1 MVATGEL
8 SLARLKVVDGLE
20 LDEKYKEALRPA
32 ELARDRQGR
41 LRRLPRFFYEIDSR
55 QTARETRLAPHFSVW
70 EFIEVDLR
78 ETELL
83 RGFPRYIPCA
93 VALIAAELELFRLQ
107 VGTFVHIAANGGY
120 RSPAHELARG
130 ASTHSWG
137 AAVNIYRVGDEYL
150 DDQEKIERY
159 SRIATRLLPGVWS
172 RPYGHNVG
180 YADDHLHLDLGYVT
194 VTPRDAAGEIEQQG

>member
-32 ELARDRQGR
+32 ELIADPQGR

-55 QTARETRLAPHFSVW
+55 QSARETQLAPHFSVW

-78 ETELL
+78 EAESLG
-83 RGFPRYIPCA
+83 GFPKYIPCA
-93 VALIAAELELFRLQ
+93 VALLAAALELFRQQ
-107 VGTFVHIAANGGY
+107 VGTLVHIAANGGY
-120 RSPAHELARG
+120 RSPAHELARK

-137 AAVNIYRVGDEYL
+137 AAADIYKIGGDYL

-159 SRIATRLLPGVWS
+159 GRIATRLLPGVWA

-180 YADDHLHLDLGYVT
+180 YADDHLHLDLGYVV
-194 VTPRDAAGEIEQQG
+194 VTPVDARGEIEQ